1 MFNMKKLV
9 LMMFCLW
16 AVVWSARAQE
26 VVYSNVVVGTDGEPI
41 MGATVEVTG
50 TGVKTVTDMEGR
62 FTITVP
68 EGYTT
73 LTVSYGGMK
82 KQLVSIAR
90 KPVVLYR
97 KGVQAVQMQPEAPV
111 TTVVPQRRQPV
122 AGYEVP
128 GKVAKQRDYK
138 RNIFNLEI
146 GYEKL
151 KESLDDY
158 DTEDYDEDGLNLGF
172 GYHHFFLKYFAWEVF
187 NVNYRIALGDGY
199 DAEDMFWY
207 GASARVTSG
216 FKFNS
221 PYFYRHMSA
230 WMDVRGGYSYDGRVE
245 EFGATYGLGV
255 GLNLSKTFYLAAKF
269 DWSKFTVDDYEVDD
283 FDITHK
289 FVSFRLGF
297 NFGK

>member
-1 MFNMKKLV
+1 MKKLV
-9 LMMFCLW
+9 LIMFCLW
-16 AVVWSARAQE
+16 AVIWSAQAQE

-50 TGVKTVTDMEGR
+50 TGVKTVTDMEGK

-82 KQLVSIAR
+82 KQLVSITR

-97 KGVQAVQMQPEAPV
+97 KGLQVQTTTPV
-111 TTVVPQRRQPV
+111 TTVVPQRRQQGT
-122 AGYEVP
+122 GYELP
-128 GKVAKQRDYK
+128 GQMKKQRDYK

-151 KESLDDY
+151 KQSLDDY
-158 DTEDYDEDGLNLGF
+158 DVEDYKEDGLNLGF

-187 NVNYRIALGDGY
+187 NVNYHIALGDGY

-207 GASARVTSG
+207 EASARLTSG

-221 PYFYRHMSA
+221 PYFYKHMSA
-230 WMDVRGGYSYDGRVE
+230 WVDVRGGYSYDGSVE
-245 EFGATYGLGV
+245 EFGPTYGLGV
-255 GLNLSKTFYLAAKF
+255 GLNLSRTFYLAAKF
-269 DWSKFTVDDYEVDD
+269 DWAKFTVDDYEVKEM
-283 FDITHK
+283 DITNK
-289 FVSFRLGF
+289 FISFRLGF

>member
-1 MFNMKKLV
+1 MKKLV

-16 AVVWSARAQE
+16 AVIGAAQAQE

-41 MGATVEVTG
+41 MGAMVEVTG
-50 TGVKTVTDMEGR
+50 TGVKTVTDMEGK

-82 KQLVSIAR
+82 KQLVSITR
-90 KPVVLYR
+90 KPVILYR
-97 KGVQAVQMQPEAPV
+97 KGVQTVQMQPE
-111 TTVVPQRRQPV
+111 TQVVPQRPV
-122 AGYEVP
+122 YEVP
-128 GKVAKQRDYK
+128 GKVKKQRDYK

-151 KESLDDY
+151 KESMDDY
-158 DTEDYDEDGLNLGF
+158 DVEDYDEDGLNLGF

-187 NVNYRIALGDGY
+187 NVNYHIVFGSDY
-199 DAEDMFWY
+199 QAEDMLWFD
-207 GASARVTSG
+207 ASARLTSG

-221 PYFYRHMSA
+221 PYFYKHMSA
-230 WMDVRGGYSYDGRVE
+230 WVDVRGGYSYDGRVE
-245 EFGATYGLGV
+245 EFGPTYGLGV
-255 GLNLSKTFYLAAKF
+255 GVNLSRTFYVAAKF
-269 DWSKFTVDDYEVDD
+269 DWTKFSIDNHDMYGETDD

>member
-1 MFNMKKLV
+1 MKKLV

-16 AVVWSARAQE
+16 VGVWAARAQE
-26 VVYSNVVVGTDGEPI
+26 LVYSNIVLGTDGEPI
-41 MGATVEVTG
+41 MGAMVEVPG
-50 TGVKTVTDMEGR
+50 TGVKTVTDMEGK

-73 LTVSYGGMK
+73 LAVSYGGMK
-82 KQLVSIAR
+82 KQLVSIAG

-97 KGVQAVQMQPEAPV
+97 KGVQVQPATQV
-111 TTVVPQRRQPV
+111 TAVVPRRRQEV
-122 AGYEVP
+122 ADYEIP
-128 GKVAKQRDYK
+128 GKGKKQRDYK

-151 KESLDDY
+151 KESLEDY
-158 DTEDYDEDGLNLGF
+158 DVEDYDEDGLNLGF

-187 NVNYRIALGDGY
+187 NVNYHIAIADEY
-199 DAEDMFWY
+199 DPEDMFWY
-207 GASARVTSG
+207 EASARLTSG

-230 WMDVRGGYSYDGRVE
+230 WIDVRGGYSYDGRVD
-245 EFGATYGLGV
+245 EFGPTYGVGV
-255 GLNLSKTFYLAAKF
+255 GVNLSRTFYMAAKF
-269 DWSKFTVDDYEVDD
+269 DWTKFTVDDYVERD
-283 FDITHK
+283 FDITDK
-289 FVSFRLGF
+289 FISFRLGF